1 MDVTAT
7 IQQSRPIGVTLDVRR
22 LADVTLIDR
31 AINVD
36 VVLGQ
41 RQIVATIAPARA
53 LEITFARSGPKGDKG
68 DPGTGSLPAI
78 GDPDDG
84 ELHLTPKAS
93 STGPEGTVFYCNAD
107 KYLYVGV
114 D

>member
-7 IQQSRPIGVTLDVRR
+7 IQQGRPIGVTLDVRR
-22 LADVTLIDR
+22 LADVTLIDH

-41 RQIVATIAPARA
+41 RQITATIAPARA

-68 DPGTGSLPAI
+68 DPGESDALIATPN
-78 GDPDDG
+78 DG